1 MLRIIEGM
9 WMARTKKE
17 KTLDAN
23 VTVRM
28 PRDLYERLE
37 AVANLDQR
45 HIGEMARMILAEC
58 LPAVERR
65 LAARA
70 DQEREELLKQ

>member
-1 MLRIIEGM
+1 MLRIIEGVL
-9 WMARTKKE
+9 MARTKKE

-65 LAARA
+65 LAARVE
-70 DQEREELLKQ
+70 QEREELLKQ